1 MRYTSGTGSVGDLDL
16 CLDKSF
22 LTFFLTILQQT
33 IFDAAFQET
42 AKTEP
47 RGFTGSVF

>member
-1 MRYTSGTGSVGDLDL
+1 MRYASGIGSVGDL

-47 RGFTGSVF
+47 RGYTGSVF